1 MLYRKN
7 ITINK
12 LLNVNF
18 VLTRNNTMK
27 NQLAKIIHEIIL
39 QNPTYKIIH
48 LINFLQDF
56 DTYKNNSKIL
66 YNVCIKKKYTYHIS
80 NLFCYR

>member
-27 NQLAKIIHEIIL
+27 NQLAKIIHV
-39 QNPTYKIIH
+39 
-48 LINFLQDF
+48 INFLQDF

-66 YNVCIKKKYTYHIS
+66 YNVCIKKNIHIIS
-80 NLFCYR
+80 VIYFVIVKSSHEVALLN